1 MTAATSQQTTTAYHW
16 VMSVQTPDGRMNT
29 RSAVVDVP
37 EGVTREQVFAFVS
50 NQFAEDYGQTFT
62 VLLFDLHPN
71 KL

>member
-1 MTAATSQQTTTAYHW
+1 MPVTAEQTTTAYHW

-29 RSAVVDVP
+29 RAAVVDVP
-37 EGVTREQVFAFVS
+37 EGLTREQVFAFVS

-62 VLLFDLHPN
+62 VLFFDLQPN